1 MQVHIHPSS
10 FVVGQP
16 ITPVSWPRKLPRRS
30 HISVHVSSHSIL
42 YVLRPLTVSADFSP
56 AYLCRLDMHRILHL
70 LITPFT
76 VPHLAILVHKL
87 PPIPTFLAL
96 RV

>member
-16 ITPVSWPRKLPRRS
+16 ITPVSWPRKLPRPS
-30 HISVHVSSHSIL
+30 HISVNVSSPRIR
-42 YVLRPLTVSADFSP
+42 YVLHPLTSSADFPP
-56 AYLCRLDMHRILHL
+56 ACFCRLDMHRILHL

-76 VPHLAILVHKL
+76 IPHLAIFVHKL
-87 PPIPTFLAL
+87 PSIPTFLAL